1 MIDTEEKIMQ
11 PLDCPLGMGDKTA
24 SMGWLRRS
32 NFRENDEHDSE
43 WLANQKLARKLAELV
58 LYSNT
63 TVCRQW
69 LEGLTTLLQTAYHVM
84 LIIYL
89 TQHMKKNQKLTAP
102 TLLPENYKIRLFPQK
117 ISFFVTSILQ
127 ILPVKQQR
135 LLLQKPIEPALSN
148 VGALFCL
155 TS

>member
-1 MIDTEEKIMQ
+1 MLIFLAQVVSILIDTEEKIMQ
-11 PLDCPLGMGDKTA
+11 PLDCPLGMGDKND

-69 LEGLTTLLQTAYHVM
+69 FRGADNIVAY
-84 LIIYL
+84 
-89 TQHMKKNQKLTAP
+89 
-102 TLLPENYKIRLFPQK
+102 
-117 ISFFVTSILQ
+117 SI
-127 ILPVKQQR
+127 PR
-135 LLLQKPIEPALSN
+135 DAYYLSN
-148 VGALFCL
+148 STHDFNVWPF
-155 TS
+155 S